1 MTEKIKF
8 SVVIPLYNK
17 ENLVNRAINSVL
29 SQTYDEYE
37 IIVVNDGSTDN
48 SVKSIEPFIMSGK
61 VRLINKDNGGVSSA
75 RNVGILKSNNKYVAF
90 LDADDTW
97 DINFLEVISSLIC
110 KTKNAALW
118 GGRQRLIK
126 PDGEVIY
133 SGVSYLDDNYK
144 NYVYDYFH
152 VALDS
157 LLFHASCIVIDRE
170 KIARAKI
177 YFDEKLVKGED
188 IDFYVHIALYY
199 DVAFVNKVVSTYYL
213 DAENSAMKR
222 YCPLSQRFIGNITKY
237 DSFLLRNLQFK
248 KFVSEYSLTG
258 YVLLLS
264 ENYSSSDIYYIKKSI
279 NWFLLP
285 FGKKIFYFF
294 PDCLKRIVYLFFR

>member
-126 PDGEVIY
+126 PDGGVIY

-144 NYVYDYFH
+144 NYVYD
-152 VALDS
+152 
-157 LLFHASCIVIDRE
+157 
-170 KIARAKI
+170 
-177 YFDEKLVKGED
+177 KGEHSKKHIND
-188 IDFYVHIALYY
+188 EHYQMPELTEEIVYALRCSIVHSGDPNLNKKDTPVDKFNLTLNKDKTNSTIAKSTLRM
-199 DVAFVNKVVSTYYL
+199 AFPAQDKPFTERGIKV
-213 DAENSAMKR
+213 
-222 YCPLSQRFIGNITKY
+222 
-237 DSFLLRNLQFK
+237 
-248 KFVSEYSLTG
+248 
-258 YVLLLS
+258 
-264 ENYSSSDIYYIKKSI
+264 DIYNLCNLLCKAAISYYNSNKNKFTFI
-279 NWFLLP
+279 NYTIEEL
-285 FGKKIFYFF
+285 
-294 PDCLKRIVYLFFR
+294 